1 MTAAILSPDA
11 DAPLQPA
18 AAASTAAGGVAAPRD
33 LLAELAAGLAAG
45 DDLRRLLERFLEPLM
60 HIAGATGGAVRV
72 LGPRE
77 QHMHLAAGAGLPP
90 QVLEAERA
98 VESSCGACG
107 AALAGAQPVWAH
119 DLTPCVARNHG
130 GYFGEEGC
138 RRVLAVPLQHRGRVL
153 GLINLFFKEGP
164 EPANDVLA
172 LLKTAGELLGLA
184 LDNAR
189 LARENLHAHALQE
202 RQALAADVHDGIGQS
217 LAFVKMRLLL
227 LHDAMRDGRGADA
240 ERYFA
245 DVRDAVGQAHAGLR
259 SILTEFRTPPDPQGL
274 AHALAASAESF
285 RRSCPTTLE
294 LEVDLP
300 EGLLRPEMEVQ
311 VALVAREALAN
322 VARHA
327 AARHATL
334 RLGLVGDGNEVQL
347 QVQDDGAG
355 FAAGHLA
362 DAAGSGSGSHYG
374 LTIMQERARR
384 LGGTFTVQT
393 PPEGGTCLRLRFALP
408 AAVAAVRAG
417 PQARAGQ
424 APPAGRP
431 PTTPSTRA
439 AALAVPATQVP

>member
-1 MTAAILSPDA
+1 MTAAAPPPGA

-18 AAASTAAGGVAAPRD
+18 AAACPAAGGVAAPRD

-60 HIAGATGGAVRV
+60 HIAGAAGGAVRV
-72 LGPRE
+72 LGPSE
-77 QHMHLAAGAGLPP
+77 QRMHLAAGAGLPP

-98 VESSCGACG
+98 VESNCGACG

-119 DLTPCVARNHG
+119 DLAPCAARNRG
-130 GYFGEEGC
+130 SYFGEEGW
-138 RRVLAVPLQHRGRVL
+138 RQVLAVPLQHRGRVH
-153 GLINLFFKEGP
+153 GLINLFFKESPQPG
-164 EPANDVLA
+164 ADVLA

-189 LARENLHAHALQE
+189 LARENLHASALQE

-227 LHDAMRDGRGADA
+227 LHDAMREGRGADA

-274 AHALAASAESF
+274 AHALVTGAESF
-285 RRSCPTTLE
+285 RRSCPTALQ
-294 LEVDLP
+294 LHVDLP
-300 EGLLRPEMEVQ
+300 EGLLRPEQEVQ

-327 AARHATL
+327 AARHASL
-334 RLGLVGDGNEVQL
+334 RLGLDGGGTEVQL

-355 FAAGHLA
+355 FACGQGP
-362 DAAGSGSGSHYG
+362 DAAASGSGSHYG
-374 LTIMQERARR
+374 LAIMQERARR
-384 LGGTFTVQT
+384 LGGTLAIET
-393 PPEGGTCLRLRFALP
+393 PPEGGTLLRLRFAAP
-408 AAVAAVRAG
+408 AAA
-417 PQARAGQ
+417 ARAGLQ
-424 APPAGRP
+424 AGAGHGEPAGRQP
-431 PTTPSTRA
+431 MIAPTPRA
-439 AALAVPATQVP
+439 AAPAAPAVQVP